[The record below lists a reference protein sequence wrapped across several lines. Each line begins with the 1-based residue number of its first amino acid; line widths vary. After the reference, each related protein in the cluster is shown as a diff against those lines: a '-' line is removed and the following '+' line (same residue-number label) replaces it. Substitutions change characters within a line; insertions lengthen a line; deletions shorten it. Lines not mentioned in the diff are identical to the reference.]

1 MMMILIVM
9 IIIIMKQLV
18 KILEVIWCLLG
29 MWRNNWRMTVL
40 THLAMMDM
48 LCAGYDAI
56 NVNRLL
62 LLQLEIS
69 LSVSHLC
76 YD

>member
-1 MMMILIVM
+1 MILIIM

-29 MWRNNWRMTVL
+29 MWRNNWQMTVL

-48 LCAGYDAI
+48 LCAGYDTI
-56 NVNRLL
+56 NVSHLL
-62 LLQLEIS
+62 LLQLELVMS
-69 LSVSHLC
+69 LSVCHLC